1 MLCISWTGEEEKSSE
16 RRSRVHSSSVFGLPY
31 IQYIYISISTHTD
44 KDKDERE
51 VRSGRS
57 RRRIKVRNRDDKGGT
72 VVTVVGRTFNW
83 TRGKFLS
90 DNIFFSFVSMALE
103 RIKPC

>member
-57 RRRIKVRNRDDKGGT
+57 RRRIKVRNRDDGGGGT
-72 VVTVVGRTFNW
+72 VVTVVGRAFDSM
-83 TRGKFLS
+83 GKIS
-90 DNIFFSFVSMALE
+90 V
-103 RIKPC
+103 